1 MSENEIIFH
10 IIGSKGKEKL
20 STSNFDIKQIRL
32 LFDVVEPLLYP
43 DKKSRLTR
51 PTISY
56 EIKDGSV
63 TNVFRTSLQYVLML
77 SSVLTTIDKENGSI
91 DMLETESAKA
101 METLQDFALRND
113 YNIEITT
120 SDKPKRIF
128 AVTPETHYVRHAN
141 IMVDTESY
149 FYGKLVDAGGKDKA
163 NIHLQTR
170 DYGLLTIKSD
180 KGYLA
185 EYDKNPLYRNF
196 AVRVRAKQ
204 NLLTGEIDKSS
215 LEMIELI
222 DYQPRYDE
230 EYLQSLIDKATP
242 KWTGVDAD
250 GWVAEIRGGH
260 FDEV

>member
-1 MSENEIIFH
+1 MAENEIIFH
-10 IIGSKGKEKL
+10 INGKNGNEDL
-20 STSNFDIKQIRL
+20 SPSNFDIKQIRL
-32 LFDVVEPLLYP
+32 LFDVVEPMLYP

-51 PTISY
+51 PIISY
-56 EIKDGSV
+56 EIKNGSV
-63 TNVFRTSLQYVLML
+63 VNVFKTSLQYVLML
-77 SSVLTTIDKENGSI
+77 SSVLTTIEKENGSI

-101 METLQDFALRND
+101 IETLQDFAIHNGYD
-113 YNIEITT
+113 IKIIT

-128 AVTPETHYVRHAN
+128 AVTPRTHYVRHSN

-170 DYGLLTIKSD
+170 KHGLLTIKSD
-180 KGYLA
+180 KSYLA

-204 NLLTGEIDKSS
+204 NLVTGDIDKSS
-215 LEMIELI
+215 LELIELI

-230 EYLQSLIDKATP
+230 EYLQALIDKATS
-242 KWTGVDAD
+242 KWNGVDTD
-250 GWVAEIRGGH
+250 SWVAEIRGGY
-260 FDEV
+260 